1 MYVVDLIDNLRR
13 QGIQLRIENGKLC
26 FHPKSAVT
34 PEMLETL
41 RQHKQQVLVYLIH
54 EQGGV
59 ESLYANPPT
68 CHNPFT
74 PHSSHEYTWEC
85 DPNSCHCYQRFGYPR
100 YCQGVPCRWIWPQA
114 EPKQGARR

>member
-1 MYVVDLIDNLRR
+1 MQVVDLIEDLRR

-74 PHSSHEYTWEC
+74 LIPVTHIFGNVIPIVLIVTSDLAIPDFVREYLAV
-85 DPNSCHCYQRFGYPR
+85 GYGRKAIPER
-100 YCQGVPCRWIWPQA
+100 G
-114 EPKQGARR
+114 